1 MATEVSGT
9 WSKVFSEEHKAFY
22 YYNSATQESTWTQ
35 PPDWNPQPVQPV
47 QAAGYGGQG
56 GYGAYGAAAGAAGY
70 GYGATAGAAG
80 DTAPAKCFV
89 GGLAYET
96 TEQSLGEFC
105 SSVGRVVDVKI
116 IKERDTGR
124 CKGYGF
130 VTYASGAEAQRAIN
144 ELDGKTLDGRAVRIN
159 DADKKGSSS
168 SSSGSA
174 GGSGGGDSSN
184 SSSGGRHGSPR
195 SSSSSE
201 RRRSRSR
208 SRDRG
213 DKGRS
218 DDPLQDLRDVRGKR
232 SEDKGF
238 TQQNFESSG
247 SIYVSG
253 LPTNIT
259 TEALVK
265 TYAFLCLHLSRT
277 YRYAWP
283 GFGTQSY
290 FHAAV
295 MCCGRFV
302 CHPCKGSP

>member
-35 PPDWNPQPVQPV
+35 PSDWNPQAAQPV
-47 QAAGYGGQG
+47 QAAVYGAQ
-56 GYGAYGAAAGAAGY
+56 GAYGAAGAAGY
-70 GYGATAGAAG
+70 GYGAAGGAAG
-80 DTAPAKCFV
+80 DTGSAKCFV

-168 SSSGSA
+168 SSGNA
-174 GGSGGGDSSN
+174 GGSSGGDFSN
-184 SSSGGRHGSPR
+184 SSSGGRRGSPR

-253 LPTNIT
+253 LPKNIT

-265 TYAFLCLHLSRT
+265 TYAC
-277 YRYAWP
+277 
-283 GFGTQSY
+283 
-290 FHAAV
+290 
-295 MCCGRFV
+295 V
-302 CHPCKGSP
+302 CICVAPSVRLG